1 MYERMIKMKEKLLE
15 LSNSNKNVL
24 TSKLLLDNGYTKYH
38 IKKMVDEQ
46 LIAKVQ
52 RGIYVL
58 NNELEDEFYINQ
70 MNNTSIVYSN
80 ETALYLHNMSDR
92 YPRPLSVTTKS
103 GYHIRNNDLKIY
115 YTNKDLFEIGI
126 IEINSPQGSPIKVYD
141 KERTICDIIK
151 NKNRIEPQVYIQG
164 LQSYF
169 LNSKPNLRKLS
180 RYAKKMNIQNKVMDI
195 VELYTKP

>member
-1 MYERMIKMKEKLLE
+1 MKDKLLE
-15 LSNSNKNVL
+15 ISNSNNNIL
-24 TSKLLLDNGYTKYH
+24 TSKLLLDNGYTKYQ

-46 LIAKVQ
+46 LITKVQ
-52 RGIYVL
+52 RGFYIL

-70 MNNTSIVYSN
+70 MNNSFIVYSN

-92 YPRPLSVTTKS
+92 YPHPLSVTTKS
-103 GYHIRNNDLKIY
+103 GYHIRNKDLKVY
-115 YTNKDLFEIGI
+115 YTNENLLDMGV
-126 IEINSPQGSPIKVYD
+126 IEINSPQGFLIKVYD

-151 NKNRIEPQVYIQG
+151 NKNRIDSQVYIQG

-180 RYAKKMNIQNKVMDI
+180 RYAKKMNIQKKVMDI